1 MTLIFTQSTLQNQ
14 NTILIT
20 YLQFHNSVH
29 LFSVQPLVNNI
40 LILLWLLMTITIQM
54 KRREPTAGKH
64 LLTKKVNMQD
74 SSLIKEKTQLLSMQ
88 FNCNS
93 LKKIKSSLSI
103 YNTQKTVLLGSES
116 ITDSSLINLLIARA
130 LNISNKTES

>member
-1 MTLIFTQSTLQNQ
+1 MILISTQSTLLNQ

-29 LFSVQPLVNNI
+29 LFSVQLLIKNI
-40 LILLWLLMTITIQM
+40 LILPWLLMTIIIQI
-54 KRREPTAGKH
+54 KIKEPMAGKH
-64 LLTKKVNMQD
+64 LQTKKVNMQD
-74 SSLIKEKTQLLSMQ
+74 SNLIKEKIQLLSTQ
-88 FNCNS
+88 FNYNS

>member
-1 MTLIFTQSTLQNQ
+1 
-14 NTILIT
+14 
-20 YLQFHNSVH
+20 
-29 LFSVQPLVNNI
+29 
-40 LILLWLLMTITIQM
+40 MTIIIQI
-54 KRREPTAGKH
+54 KIKEPMAGKH
-64 LLTKKVNMQD
+64 LQTKKVNMQD
-74 SSLIKEKTQLLSMQ
+74 SNLIKEKIQLLSTQ
-88 FNCNS
+88 FNYNS